1 MADGDDPTVSEPRR
15 SEVGQP
21 PMNADANRGESSAS
35 YLDVLTTKLFVPT
48 IRQNLVSRPRL
59 TARLDG
65 GVTCSLILISAP
77 PGFGKTTVLGEWL
90 RNSKTEAGH
99 PLAVAWFSLD
109 DADNDPNRF
118 LRYVAAALRAIAP
131 SVCDAIAALVQ
142 SPQPPPLR
150 VLLTTLLNELGTLSQ
165 ECVLVLDDYH
175 VVTAAV
181 IHEAVAFL
189 LDHLPPRLH
198 VVISTREDP
207 PLPLPRLRARGN
219 LCELRASELRFT
231 AEEAADFLRG
241 VMDLQVSP
249 TDVAALAD
257 RTEGWIAGL
266 QLAALSMRDQAD
278 ISQYIADLRGTN
290 RYIIDYLAEEVWN
303 RQPDAVQK
311 FLLRTSI
318 LDRLC
323 APLCDAV
330 LWEGPP
336 DGGREERS
344 SRSQVMLEQL
354 ERSNLFLVSLDAERQ
369 WYRYHHLFADLL
381 RVRLRATAPGLLPE
395 LHARASAWYEQ
406 QGLTAEAIGHALAAS
421 DFSRAARLI
430 EQHGFAIAVRGQMQ
444 TVRDWVERLPG
455 NLVASTPSIALLRAF
470 VLLLTNRLNA
480 AEACLLEI
488 ERSLPA
494 ALPDQG
500 RAIRGRVAWIRGI
513 CFRFS
518 GDIPGSVAVCREALG
533 LLPEHDLLPRGSAM
547 FHVASA
553 CLSSGDATGATERL
567 VEAAVPTL
575 RASHNLTGLL
585 RTIVL
590 LARVRVLQGRLRDA
604 AATYDEAAEVAP
616 GRLKTLVG
624 SPGYYVGLGDLLREW
639 NELARAERTLT
650 QGLELLTGMLVDP
663 YDALFGHMALARVK
677 QARGDADGA
686 IRVLSAFADL
696 AHRRN
701 FASLL
706 LRCVAATRAHLRL
719 MQGNL
724 AEAVRWTETA
734 ELCSDDQL
742 NYARE
747 VEYLTLAR
755 VRIAQRHPASL
766 GLLDRLLQAAES
778 QARRGSA
785 IEILS
790 LRALAAQSQRDMS
803 EAVSAAARAL
813 VLAEPEGY
821 VRTFV
826 DEGAP
831 MAALLHRARA
841 AGVAPGYVSKLLAV
855 FEGREA
861 TGSFDR
867 SPAAY
872 PAPPPVEPLTKRE
885 LEVLRLIASG
895 ASNRQIAGMLVV
907 SVGTVKKHLYN
918 VFAKLDVSSR
928 TQAIAK
934 SRMLGL
940 L

>member
-1 MADGDDPTVSEPRR
+1 MTPDPNRAESR
-15 SEVGQP
+15 
-21 PMNADANRGESSAS
+21 AND
-35 YLDVLTTKLFVPT
+35 LDVLTTKLFVPA

-59 TARLDG
+59 TARLDEG
-65 GVTCSLILISAP
+65 LTCSLILISAP
-77 PGFGKTTVLGEWL
+77 PGFGKTTVLGDWL
-90 RNSKTEAGH
+90 RDRKTAAGY

-118 LRYVAAALRAIAP
+118 LRYVAAALHAVAP
-131 SVCDAIAALVQ
+131 SACDTIAALMQ

-150 VLLTTLLNELGTLSQ
+150 VLLTGLLNELGTLSQ
-165 ECVLVLDDYH
+165 ECILALDDYH
-175 VVTAAV
+175 VIRAAV

-189 LDHLPPRLH
+189 LDHVPPRLH

-207 PLPLPRLRARGN
+207 PLPLPRMRGRGV
-219 LCELRASELRFT
+219 LCELRAQDLRFT
-231 AEEAADFLRG
+231 TDEAADFLRS
-241 VMDLQVSP
+241 VMDLNVSS

-278 ISQYIADLRGTN
+278 ISQYIAVLSGTD

-303 RQPDAVQK
+303 RQPDTVQK
-311 FLLRTSI
+311 FLLSTSI

-323 APLCDAV
+323 GPLCDAV
-330 LWEGPP
+330 LGEAAPDEGH
-336 DGGREERS
+336 EERS
-344 SRSQVMLEQL
+344 PRSQVTLEQL
-354 ERSNLFLVSLDAERQ
+354 ERSNLFLVPLDAERQ

-381 RVRLRATAPGLLPE
+381 QVRLRGAAPGLLPE

-406 QGLTAEAIGHALAAS
+406 QGFTADAIGHALTAS
-421 DFSRAARLI
+421 DFARSARLI

-444 TVRDWVERLPG
+444 TVRDWTERLPA
-455 NLVASTPSIALLRAF
+455 NLVASTPGVALVRAF
-470 VLLLTNRLNA
+470 ALLLTNQLDA
-480 AEACLLEI
+480 AQACLQEI
-488 ERSLPA
+488 ERGLPA
-494 ALPDQG
+494 DLPDQG
-500 RAIRGRVAWIRGI
+500 RAIRGRVAWLRGI
-513 CFRFS
+513 CLRFS
-518 GDIPGSVAVCREALG
+518 GDIPSSVAVCREALG

-553 CLSSGDATGATERL
+553 CLFSGDVTPATERL

-575 RASHNLTGLL
+575 RASHNLPGLL

-590 LARVRVLQGRLRDA
+590 QARLRVMQGRLREA

-616 GRLKTLVG
+616 GRLETLIG

-639 NELARAERTLT
+639 NELASAERLLT

-663 YDALFGHMALARVK
+663 YDALFGHLALARVK

-686 IRVLSAFADL
+686 IRVLDAFADL

-706 LRCVAATRAHLRL
+706 SRCAAAARAHLRL

-724 AEAVRWTETA
+724 AEALRWAETA
-734 ELCSDDQL
+734 EFRADDQL
-742 NYARE
+742 SYAHE
-747 VEYLTLAR
+747 VGDLTLAR
-755 VRIAQRHPASL
+755 VRIAQRDPASL
-766 GLLDRLLQAAES
+766 GLLDRMLEAADAK
-778 QARRGSA
+778 ARRGSA

-790 LRALAAQSQRDMS
+790 LRALAAQSQHDMTGALS
-803 EAVSAAARAL
+803 AVARAL
-813 VLAEPEGY
+813 ALGKPEGY

-826 DEGAP
+826 DEDAP
-831 MAALLHRARA
+831 MATLLHRARA
-841 AGVAPGYVSKLLAV
+841 AGVAPGYISKLLAA
-855 FEGREA
+855 FGGREA
-861 TGSFDR
+861 VGSFDR
-867 SPAAY
+867 RPPASPT
-872 PAPPPVEPLTKRE
+872 PPLIEPLTKRE

-895 ASNRQIAGMLVV
+895 ASNRQIARTLVI
-907 SVGTVKKHLYN
+907 SVGTVKRHLYN
-918 VFAKLDVSSR
+918 VFSKLDVSSR

-934 SRMLGL
+934 SRMLNL